1 MALSP
6 VEEQPESINCGKF
19 RNISTAISAVGVT
32 VTGRIKFS
40 L

>member
-6 VEEQPESINCGKF
+6 VEEQPEKQKVKNTCTSILVNCPPE
-19 RNISTAISAVGVT
+19 TAHV
-32 VTGRIKFS
+32 KFS